1 MIYRILGLLFAA
13 GVTGIFAQTG
23 IFGPVSVHLRAGE
36 DAPEI
41 GFTKIISAPAQATW
55 NPAILSGQ
63 LTVLSLFP
71 DTTHNPETA
80 ERWNGLIASFAG
92 KPVQFVWVTQE
103 NETSLVPWLAGHPL
117 QGWLLLDP
125 NGATGRA
132 FGLEMPSAVLIGAD
146 RKIIGFDLS
155 MVPDAKTITAAL
167 EGRVVTD
174 PPKPD
179 RAAMQAFFQSG
190 KVLLAAEP
198 RRMPRPNDHKP
209 DFPPSNTFHVSP
221 SETGERGTFSGMD
234 FRSFKGLDLKEVI
247 GEVYDVNPIRIILPA
262 GIDLK
267 KRYDFSVVL
276 PAPESKEEM
285 DERFRQGVQEYFHL
299 AAMRESRLMDVYVVT
314 ASDRKPPS
322 AKPATADDG
331 SIGFSSS
338 VSFTEVMTAESG
350 DFGEFPNAVPI
361 GAIRSIALDG
371 TADEFCR
378 TLERQ
383 LDRPVVN
390 ETNLE
395 GEFEFHVEASRNA
408 KNDFLDRLRQELGL
422 AITPAKRPVETLV
435 FTPR

>member
-1 MIYRILGLLFAA
+1 MR
-13 GVTGIFAQTG
+13 Q
-23 IFGPVSVHLRAGE
+23 SDR
-36 DAPEI
+36 
-41 GFTKIISAPAQATW
+41 
-55 NPAILSGQ
+55 
-63 LTVLSLFP
+63 
-71 DTTHNPETA
+71 
-80 ERWNGLIASFAG
+80 
-92 KPVQFVWVTQE
+92 
-103 NETSLVPWLAGHPL
+103 
-117 QGWLLLDP
+117 
-125 NGATGRA
+125 GA
-132 FGLEMPSAVLIGAD
+132 
-146 RKIIGFDLS
+146 
-155 MVPDAKTITAAL
+155 
-167 EGRVVTD
+167 
-174 PPKPD
+174 
-179 RAAMQAFFQSG
+179 
-190 KVLLAAEP
+190 
-198 RRMPRPNDHKP
+198 
-209 DFPPSNTFHVSP
+209 
-221 SETGERGTFSGMD
+221 
-234 FRSFKGLDLKEVI
+234 
-247 GEVYDVNPIRIILPA
+247 VYDVNPIRIILPA